1 MAAFIHLNSMKGR
14 IIAVLLLFFCVF
26 AQGQNIPVIKLEQLN
41 DLLSKQSDTTYILNF
56 WATWCK
62 PCVKELPSFDSL
74 NHAFQNKKVKI
85 VLINLDN
92 VKDLE
97 KKLTPF
103 VRQREIKSEVLL
115 LDETDYNKWIDL
127 VEPSWGGAIPVT
139 LIYNQQN
146 RFRKFIEGET
156 DFKELSSLVKSS
168 SKQLSGNK

>member
-1 MAAFIHLNSMKGR
+1 MAAFIHLNSMRGR
-14 IIAVLLLFFCVF
+14 IIVVLILFFCVF
-26 AQGQNIPVIKLEQLN
+26 AQGQNIPIIKLEQLN
-41 DLLSKQSDTTYILNF
+41 DLLTKQNDTTYILNF

-62 PCVKELPSFDSL
+62 PCVKELPAFDSL
-74 NHAFQNKKVKI
+74 NHTLQNKKVRI
-85 VLINLDN
+85 VLLNLDN

-115 LDETDYNKWIDL
+115 LDESDYNKWIDL

-139 LIYNQQN
+139 LIYNHQY

-156 DFKELSSLVKSS
+156 DFKELSKLVKSA
-168 SKQLSGNK
+168 SKHQSGNK